1 MKEHSALL
9 IFPRQYQ
16 MGYMKLKRDYTA
28 RRYPPLG
35 LLYISSAL
43 KSIGY
48 EVDFLDETVRPVSMD
63 VFKNNNYS
71 FIGFYTDATT
81 KESVAAFIAK
91 IREVSEI
98 PIIVGGPA
106 TFLPEVFLR
115 NRNVI
120 VCHGEGE
127 ETIKELASALENKA
141 SLAGIKGISFK
152 EGSEIINTGAR
163 ALIQDLDTIPFPDRN
178 AINVEDYHDH
188 YNLNSK
194 GIFST
199 IVSSRGCPM
208 GCAYC
213 SSSNFWGRKVRFRSV
228 GNVMQE
234 IVHIKQ
240 EYNVRYMDF
249 VDDMINMNEAWLNE
263 LCDRMIRERLN
274 MNWSCNMFPT
284 SMSVELLRKMRRSG
298 ANTIKLGVQSASPEI
313 LARIHRGANSVEN
326 ARQLIHNARR
336 LGFIIFL
343 DFIFGLPG
351 ETEDTM
357 AQSIDFSV
365 KTNPH
370 IVKFYELDLLE
381 GSELYE
387 KRHEKAAL
395 VARTRI
401 EEFCKAGWKKFYLR
415 PSKFFDFFL
424 MYMRNPLKLLRIF
437 KHLNVFKVAIGS

>member
-1 MKEHSALL
+1 MKKHSALL

-48 EVDFLDETVRPVSMD
+48 DVDFLDETVKPVSTN

-71 FIGFYTDATT
+71 FMGFYADATT
-81 KESVAAFIAK
+81 KESIATFIAK
-91 IREVSEI
+91 IRQVSDA

-106 TFLPEVFLR
+106 TFLPEIFIQ
-115 NRNVI
+115 NKNVI

-127 ETIKELASALENKA
+127 ETVKELASVLENNGA
-141 SLAGIKGISFK
+141 LSGIKGISFK
-152 EGSEIINTGAR
+152 EGSEVINTGAR
-163 ALIQDLDTIPFPDRN
+163 ELIQDLDAIPFPDRSV
-178 AINVEDYHDH
+178 INIEDYHDH

-199 IVSSRGCPM
+199 LVTSRGCPM

-228 GNVMQE
+228 DNVMEE
-234 IVHIKQ
+234 IIHIKQ
-240 EYNVRYMDF
+240 EYSVRYMDF
-249 VDDMINMNEAWLNE
+249 VDDMINLNEAWLNE
-263 LCDRMIRERLN
+263 LCDRMIKEKLN

-284 SMSVELLRKMRRSG
+284 SMSVELLKKMRRSG

-326 ARQLIHNARR
+326 ARKLIHNARR
-336 LGFIIFL
+336 VGFIVFL

-351 ETEDTM
+351 ENEETIEK
-357 AQSIDFSV
+357 SV
-365 KTNPH
+365 NFALSTNPH
-370 IVKFYELDLLE
+370 IAKFYKLDLLE
-381 GSELYE
+381 GSELYNRTNSGFTSLTQE
-387 KRHEKAAL
+387 KL
-395 VARTRI
+395 
-401 EEFCKAGWKKFYLR
+401 EESCKSAWKRFYLR
-415 PSKFFDFFL
+415 PRKVLDFAWMYIFNPSKIV
-424 MYMRNPLKLLRIF
+424 RIF
-437 KHLNVFKVAIGS
+437 RYVNVFKSVMK